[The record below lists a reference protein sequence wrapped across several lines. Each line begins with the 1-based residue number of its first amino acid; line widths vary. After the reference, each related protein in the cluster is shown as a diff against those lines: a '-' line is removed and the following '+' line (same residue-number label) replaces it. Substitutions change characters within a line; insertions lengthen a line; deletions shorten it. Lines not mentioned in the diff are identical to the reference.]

1 MKFLFM
7 HRNKLLL
14 LFFLIGFIDMVAQT
28 SNKKGGLWG
37 IVKDTEEE
45 IPLEQVSV
53 RLLAAKDSALVS
65 FATSDSIGKFRI
77 RNLNPGRYIVS
88 LSFLGYEAV
97 YKNVSIT
104 SQNRWVNL
112 GTVTMNPSGILLKE
126 AVIVGKVPEIVT
138 KEDTIEY
145 NADSYKTRP
154 NAVVED
160 LLKKLPGF
168 QIVDGKLKNFLP
180 MTLKLHLKICP

>member
-1 MKFLFM
+1 M

-14 LFFLIGFIDMVAQT
+14 LFFLISFVDMVAQT

-37 IVKDTEEE
+37 IVKDAEEE

-97 YKNVSIT
+97 CKNVSIT
-104 SQNRWVNL
+104 SQNRWVNV
-112 GTVTMNPSGILLKE
+112 GTVAMNPSGILLKE
-126 AVIVGKVPEIVT
+126 AVIIGKVPEIVT

-160 LLKKLPGF
+160 LLKKLPG
-168 QIVDGKLKNFLP
+168 VEVDSDGKITAGGKRNKKNSGRR
-180 MTLKLHLKICP
+180 

>member
-1 MKFLFM
+1 
-7 HRNKLLL
+7 
-14 LFFLIGFIDMVAQT
+14 MVAQT

-88 LSFLGYEAV
+88 LSFL
-97 YKNVSIT
+97 
-104 SQNRWVNL
+104 
-112 GTVTMNPSGILLKE
+112 
-126 AVIVGKVPEIVT
+126 
-138 KEDTIEY
+138 
-145 NADSYKTRP
+145 
-154 NAVVED
+154 
-160 LLKKLPGF
+160 
-168 QIVDGKLKNFLP
+168 
-180 MTLKLHLKICP
+180 